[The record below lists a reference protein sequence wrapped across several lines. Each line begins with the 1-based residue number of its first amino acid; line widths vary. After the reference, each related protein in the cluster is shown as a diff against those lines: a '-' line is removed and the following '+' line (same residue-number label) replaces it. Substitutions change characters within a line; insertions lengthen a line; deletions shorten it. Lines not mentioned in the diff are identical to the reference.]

1 MIETFTLKQQKAIE
15 EKTKQLRE
23 ILDGTLNPKELAQSI
38 TQRRLEWLAKNR
50 ILLRTDLP
58 LLESTLRLLIYN
70 HMGVEEGISTEMIS
84 ANLLRIESRN
94 FCPYLEACQWLGMD
108 TRFVCKEI
116 GEPSII
122 AFFHE
127 INPHLDFYRNYDK
140 IRPYSDY
147 CEEFLEASK

>member
-23 ILDGTLNPKELAQSI
+23 ILDGTLNPK
-38 TQRRLEWLAKNR
+38 
-50 ILLRTDLP
+50 
-58 LLESTLRLLIYN
+58 
-70 HMGVEEGISTEMIS
+70 GISTEMIS
-84 ANLLRIESRN
+84 ENLLRIESRN

-147 CEEFLEASK
+147 CEEF